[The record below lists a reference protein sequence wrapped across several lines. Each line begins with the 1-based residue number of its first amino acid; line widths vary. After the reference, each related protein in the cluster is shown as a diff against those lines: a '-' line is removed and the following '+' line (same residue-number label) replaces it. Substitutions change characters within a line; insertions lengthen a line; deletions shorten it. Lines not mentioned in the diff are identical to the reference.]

1 VNALLIVVAGSVA
14 RRRRWYVAR
23 VESTLA
29 LWSGW
34 ITVAL
39 IVSAALVPIVQRLR
53 EGKRAA
59 PDSPATRGH
68 VVLGI
73 SAALLAFGHTLSAL
87 MSLGSE
93 RATAGGN
100 LAIVPGC
107 VAFLIVVAHVGL
119 GLQLRDVK
127 LRDRARKRR
136 NHLATAIAIT
146 IAGGVHVGALVTA
159 VQNRP

>member
-1 VNALLIVVAGSVA
+1 MEG
-14 RRRRWYVAR
+14 
-23 VESTLA
+23 TLA
-29 LWSGW
+29 QWSGW

-39 IVSAALVPIVQRLR
+39 IVSAAVVPLGHRLR
-53 EGKRAA
+53 AGKRAA
-59 PDSPATRGH
+59 PDAPAIRGH
-68 VVLGI
+68 VALGI

-119 GLQLRDVK
+119 GLQLRDVR

-136 NHLATAIAIT
+136 THLATAILIAI
-146 IAGGVHVGALVTA
+146 ASGVHVGALVAA
-159 VQNRP
+159 VRGRAG